1 MESVESMR
9 RVGQVRRVRQKGEGS
24 LLLSRLILL
33 CLVTFASSSFAFNS
47 EEWLGK
53 RELFAREAERLRAVY
68 SNCVA
73 RLEVPAENVTVPVE
87 TFEDGS
93 VKVMI
98 SAEKA
103 QYFLDEGLVWA
114 EGVTVKKFKRDGR
127 LDGRIDAK
135 SCVVDR
141 FSKSGWAE
149 GPATVVHDKT
159 TFKGRGVYFSSPES
173 YVKVFEDAEVDSK
186 DLKFGGMRP

>member
-1 MESVESMR
+1 MR
-9 RVGQVRRVRQKGEGS
+9 DATLVTLMTLLS
-24 LLLSRLILL
+24 LLSFPIL
-33 CLVTFASSSFAFNS
+33 VPSSFAFSS

-53 RELFAREAERLRAVY
+53 REVLAREAERLRAAY

-98 SAEKA
+98 FAKKA
-103 QYFLDEGLVWA
+103 QYFLEPGLVWA
-114 EGVTVKKFKRDGR
+114 EDVTVKKFKKDGR
-127 LDGRIDAK
+127 LDGQIDAK

-149 GPATVVHDKT
+149 GLATVVHDKT
-159 TFKGRGVYFSSPES
+159 TFRGRGVYFSSPES
-173 YVKVFEDAEVDSK
+173 YVKVFEESEIDSK

>member
-1 MESVESMR
+1 M
-9 RVGQVRRVRQKGEGS
+9 S
-24 LLLSRLILL
+24 LLILL
-33 CLVTFASSSFAFNS
+33 TLMTFASSSFAFNS

-53 RELFAREAERLRAVY
+53 RELFAREAERLRAAY

-93 VKVMI
+93 IKVVI

-103 QYFLDEGLVWA
+103 QYFLDSGLVWA
-114 EGVTVKKFKRDGR
+114 EGVTVKKFRRDGT
-127 LDGRIDAK
+127 LDGQIDAK
-135 SCVVDR
+135 SCLVDR

-149 GPATVVHDKT
+149 GPATVVHDRT

-173 YVKVFEDAEVDSK
+173 YVKVFEDAEIDSK
-186 DLKFGGMRP
+186 DLKFGGLRP